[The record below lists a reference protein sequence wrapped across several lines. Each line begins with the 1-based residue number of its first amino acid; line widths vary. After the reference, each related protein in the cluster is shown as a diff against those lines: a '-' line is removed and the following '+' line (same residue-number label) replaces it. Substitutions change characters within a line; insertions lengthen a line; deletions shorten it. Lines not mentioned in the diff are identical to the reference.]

1 MKTKFIK
8 VPVSEGLPEKTDWY
22 YTEDGL
28 MYWVYDKQ
36 EWQDE
41 AGDEDTIG
49 IDFYFEEVEDR
60 EDEMRE
66 MLEAYQEW
74 NKKYPSNKIF
84 SHSEMQKIIGELD
97 SIMDKS
103 GELLNKQ

>member
-1 MKTKFIK
+1 MDSDNHRFFSHLQ
-8 VPVSEGLPEKTDWY
+8 PSFWL
-22 YTEDGL
+22 
-28 MYWVYDKQ
+28 
-36 EWQDE
+36 
-41 AGDEDTIG
+41 
-49 IDFYFEEVEDR
+49 EEVPDR

-103 GELLNKQ
+103 EELLNKQ